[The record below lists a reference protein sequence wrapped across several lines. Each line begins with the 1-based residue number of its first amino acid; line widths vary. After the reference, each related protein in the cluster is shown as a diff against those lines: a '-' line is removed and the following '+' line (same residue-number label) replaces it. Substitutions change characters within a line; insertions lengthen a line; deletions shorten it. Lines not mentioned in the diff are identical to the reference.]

1 MKAAYEARKKELIN
15 ELTENL
21 KELAKNR
28 HIEDF
33 DLDLTLLD
41 SIEGGMELKLSLEP
55 LGVNHLKVVKCLSDI
70 ESDEILKRMLLM

>member
-1 MKAAYEARKKELIN
+1 M
-15 ELTENL
+15 TFNL

-55 LGVNHLKVVKCLSDI
+55 LGVNHLKVVACLAAI
-70 ESDEILKRMLLM
+70 ESDEILKRMLLK

>member
-1 MKAAYEARKKELIN
+1 
-15 ELTENL
+15 LTENL

-55 LGVNHLKVVKCLSDI
+55 LGVNHLKVIKCLADI
-70 ESDEILKRMLLM
+70 ESDEILKRMLLK